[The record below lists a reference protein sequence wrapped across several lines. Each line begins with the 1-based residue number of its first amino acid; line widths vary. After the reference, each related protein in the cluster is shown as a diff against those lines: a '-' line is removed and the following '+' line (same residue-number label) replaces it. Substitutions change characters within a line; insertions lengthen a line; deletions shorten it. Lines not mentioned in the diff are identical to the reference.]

1 MQFFTKYG
9 TDDKVHTT
17 VWLPERKICIL
28 NALWSTSPNMY
39 SIRGDLFRDAR
50 EWAELMKNQEIE
62 MRRGTAEEA
71 EHLIGLFDK
80 YRPEKALLVAAH
92 LHD

>member
-1 MQFFTKYG
+1 M
-9 TDDKVHTT
+9 
-17 VWLPERKICIL
+17 
-28 NALWSTSPNMY
+28 WSTSPNMY

-80 YRPEKALLVAAH
+80 YRPEKAMLVARPTCVTDDSFRH
-92 LHD
+92 LPRC